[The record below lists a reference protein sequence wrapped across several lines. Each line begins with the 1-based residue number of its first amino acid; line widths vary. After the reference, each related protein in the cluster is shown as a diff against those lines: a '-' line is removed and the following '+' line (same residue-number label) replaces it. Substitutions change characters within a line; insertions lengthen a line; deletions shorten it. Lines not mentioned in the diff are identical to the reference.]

1 MRGDRH
7 LAGRRS
13 LYCLRRSDS
22 AGRREYLTV
31 AKTGNA
37 HSEHGNIVALGR
49 LILGLGIGQVI
60 SWGALIYSIAV
71 LGGPMGA
78 ELGVSNTVV
87 FGAFSASLVV
97 SGLVGPYV
105 GKLIDRIGGRRILA
119 LGSLGAAAS
128 LVALALAPSIGAFF
142 LAWALAG
149 IARAMTLYEA
159 AFATLSQHAGKS
171 FRNSVTAITLL
182 GGLAGTAFF
191 PLSLFGLAHVG
202 WRGTLVGFAAAELFI
217 CLPLHLWCIPSG
229 VKRRDVAKD
238 IPVHTATHQPIRST
252 GMFAY
257 LSTSFALSAFITSAI
272 SVHVVNLLQSKGLG
286 VASSVFVA
294 SLIGP
299 MQLVGRVVELA
310 FARRL
315 SSILVGAATLVL
327 LVFSLVS
334 LSLVSAQL
342 AIAILFAATYGCA
355 NGIQTIVRGTVPAE
369 LFGHEGYG
377 QMVGRLAAPSFIARA
392 LAPIGL
398 TLCTSPRFGFDFSV
412 PLLIGVAVLAL
423 LTYIAA
429 VRNIPKRVAQRTISG
444 GRY

>member
-1 MRGDRH
+1 
-7 LAGRRS
+7 
-13 LYCLRRSDS
+13 
-22 AGRREYLTV
+22 
-31 AKTGNA
+31 
-37 HSEHGNIVALGR
+37 VALGR
-49 LILGLGIGQVI
+49 LVLGLGIGQVI

-87 FGAFSASLVV
+87 FGAFSGSLVV

-128 LVALALAPSIGAFF
+128 LVALALTPSIGAFF

-202 WRGTLVGFAAAELFI
+202 WRGTLICFAAAELFI

-229 VKRRDVAKD
+229 VKHREAATD
-238 IPVHTATHQPIRST
+238 IPVHTAAHQPIRSR
-252 GMFAY
+252 GMFAA

-272 SVHVVNLLQSKGLG
+272 SVHVVNLLTSKGLG
-286 VASSVFVA
+286 VASSVLVA

-299 MQLVGRVVELA
+299 MQVVGRVVELA

-327 LVFSLVS
+327 LVFSLVC
-334 LSLVSAQL
+334 LSLASAEL
-342 AIAILFAATYGCA
+342 AIAILFAVTYGCA

-398 TLCTSPRFGFDFSV
+398 TLCASPRFGFDFSV

-423 LTYIAA
+423 ITYIAA
-429 VRNIPKRVAQRTISG
+429 VRHIPKRVAKSTK
-444 GRY
+444 

>member
-1 MRGDRH
+1 
-7 LAGRRS
+7 
-13 LYCLRRSDS
+13 
-22 AGRREYLTV
+22 
-31 AKTGNA
+31 
-37 HSEHGNIVALGR
+37 VALGR
-49 LILGLGIGQVI
+49 LVLGLGIGQVI
-60 SWGALIYSIAV
+60 SWGALIYCIAV

-119 LGSLGAAAS
+119 LGSFGAAGS
-128 LVALALAPSIGAFF
+128 LAVLALAPSVGVFF
-142 LAWALAG
+142 LAWVLAG

-217 CLPLHLWCIPSG
+217 CLPLHLWCIPAR
-229 VKRRDVAKD
+229 VKRRDVTTKE
-238 IPVHTATHQPIRST
+238 IPESTAVHQPIHKT
-252 GMFAY
+252 GMFAF

-286 VASSVFVA
+286 VASSVLVA

-299 MQLVGRVVELA
+299 MQVVGRLVELA
-310 FARRL
+310 FGRRL
-315 SSILVGAATLVL
+315 SSIFVGAATLVL
-327 LVFSLVS
+327 LVFSLIS

-342 AIAILFAATYGCA
+342 GIAILFAATYGCA

-398 TLCTSPRFGFDFSV
+398 TLCASPRFGFDFSV

-423 LTYIAA
+423 ITYLAA
-429 VRNIPKRVAQRTISG
+429 VRHIPNRIAKITSE
-444 GRY
+444 

>member
-1 MRGDRH
+1 
-7 LAGRRS
+7 
-13 LYCLRRSDS
+13 
-22 AGRREYLTV
+22 
-31 AKTGNA
+31 
-37 HSEHGNIVALGR
+37 
-49 LILGLGIGQVI
+49 
-60 SWGALIYSIAV
+60 
-71 LGGPMGA
+71 MGA
-78 ELGVSNTVV
+78 EFAVSNTVV

-119 LGSLGAAAS
+119 LGSLGAAGS
-128 LVALALAPSIGAFF
+128 LIALALAPSIAAFF

-217 CLPLHLWCIPSG
+217 CLPLHLWCIPAG
-229 VKRRDVAKD
+229 VKRRD
-238 IPVHTATHQPIRST
+238 ATTKQISEPTGAHQPIRKT
-252 GMFAY
+252 RMFAF

-272 SVHVVNLLQSKGLG
+272 SVHVVTLLQSKGLG

-310 FARRL
+310 FGRRL

-327 LVFSLVS
+327 LVLSMVS

-342 AIAILFAATYGCA
+342 GIAILFAVTYGCA

-398 TLCTSPRFGFDFSV
+398 TLCASPRFGFDFSV
-412 PLLIGVAVLAL
+412 PLLIGVAALAL
-423 LTYIAA
+423 ITYIAA
-429 VRNIPKRVAQRTISG
+429 VRHIPKRVAKSASE
-444 GRY
+444 